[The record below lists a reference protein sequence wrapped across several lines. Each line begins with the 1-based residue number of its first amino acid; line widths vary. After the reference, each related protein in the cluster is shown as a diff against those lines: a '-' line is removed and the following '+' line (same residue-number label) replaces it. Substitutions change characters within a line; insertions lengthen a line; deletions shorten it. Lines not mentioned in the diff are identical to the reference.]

1 MRNFLEIWRDMRN
14 SLLEAQLDALDTKL
28 LTLLQKDCMLTN
40 AELGAEVGL
49 STSSCAKRVAR
60 LRRSGVISK
69 MVALVDRR
77 KIQKHVMAVVT
88 INMSAPKTDYLQ
100 TFTNRLNAM
109 PEVQQCYA
117 IAGEND
123 FVAIVA
129 AASIEDY
136 HDFAQ
141 GAFGSEPIVQAYR
154 TSFILE
160 TAKYET
166 AVPLGA

>member
-1 MRNFLEIWRDMRN
+1 M
-14 SLLEAQLDALDTKL
+14 AVQLDALDTKL

-40 AELGAEVGL
+40 AELGAEIGL

-60 LRRSGVISK
+60 LRRSGVISR

-88 INMSAPKTDYLQ
+88 ITMSAPKLEYLE
-100 TFTNRLNAM
+100 TFKSRLHDM

-123 FVAIVA
+123 FIAIVA
-129 AASIEDY
+129 AESIEAY

-141 GAFGSEPIVQAYR
+141 GAFASEPIVQAYR